1 MSSKRRIHAL
11 LKTRTSELP
20 GDPTLQIKRVPG
32 RFNTGLQK
40 VAPTYRRVNAPDIPA
55 TESGAQTQKVR
66 ATAIM
71 CPLLRGS
78 LNRYPRPTLP
88 PPPQI
93 ADQVPS
99 RNLEAQQRTV
109 AGNVLVKRPSMRSWR
124 TGGCSTSAPVNY
136 TPCIAGNRA
145 PQYWSICPEEG
156 DTSAKITITRL
167 DGALHNKQKGANI
180 LA

>member
-88 PPPQI
+88 PPNCGPGPFSKSGSAT
-93 ADQVPS
+93 ADCGGERPRKKTIHALLAHRGMLYLRTSELHTLHS
-99 RNLEAQQRTV
+99 RQQSTTILVYLSGRRGHQRKDNNNA
-109 AGNVLVKRPSMRSWR
+109 AGR
-124 TGGCSTSAPVNY
+124 
-136 TPCIAGNRA
+136 RA
-145 PQYWSICPEEG
+145 
-156 DTSAKITITRL
+156 T
-167 DGALHNKQKGANI
+167 
-180 LA
+180 